1 MFWGLFGRNI
11 MKHITVIIVVLFVIF
26 TVSCNKSISESE
38 KIKLELQTLQKENNL
53 LKDSISKII
62 KESWNDKMLV
72 GVPDGKLKVGKKNKI
87 YFFLYDSKELED
99 YDVYKIENKKEIKIR
114 TEKFGEFTIEFIPKS
129 EFENKVSLKIK
140 IQNKGVEIM
149 NETTIPLQ

>member
-1 MFWGLFGRNI
+1 
-11 MKHITVIIVVLFVIF
+11 MKHITIFIVLLFVIF

-62 KESWNDKMLV
+62 EESWNDKMLV
-72 GVPDGKLKVGKKNKI
+72 GVPDGKLKVGKNNKI

>member
-1 MFWGLFGRNI
+1 
-11 MKHITVIIVVLFVIF
+11 MKHITIFIVLLFVIF

-62 KESWNDKMLV
+62 EESWNDKMLV
-72 GVPDGKLKVGKKNKI
+72 GVPDGKLKVGKNNKI

-114 TEKFGEFTIEFIPKS
+114 TEKFGTFLYEYIPKS

-140 IQNKGVEIM
+140 IQNKGVEII